1 MCVNDVMPLISVNI
15 FICSNF
21 FLIFHNNQLSIIST
35 YSIIDYNTELWFFDP

>member
-1 MCVNDVMPLISVNI
+1 MCVKDVMPLISVNI

-21 FLIFHNNQLSIIST
+21 FLIFRNNQLSIILT